1 MFSQKFLL
9 VAACILAVSNCL
21 AVSEEEYLKNVDE
34 YVDSEASKMDA
45 PESLDPGSA
54 PAPATQLKSKS
65 EGQLNQAEFESF
77 LQGRHAGTF
86 SFYKSLATED
96 RARVYREFSSGM
108 PMRKIRRLVIELKM
122 QHRQ

>member
-1 MFSQKFLL
+1 MLPQKFLMA
-9 VAACILAVSNCL
+9 AACILAASNCL
-21 AVSEEEYLKNVDE
+21 AVSEEEYLKNADE

-45 PESLDPGSA
+45 QESLDPGSA
-54 PAPATQLKSKS
+54 PAPAVQLKSKS

-86 SFYKSLATED
+86 SFYQSLAEKDKT
-96 RARVYREFSSGM
+96 RVFQEFSSGM
-108 PMRKIRRLVIELKM
+108 PMRKIRRLVIKLKT